1 MNAPAIY
8 PKKLQQLVQQEVI
21 EGTEATPWESH
32 ITCIGE
38 WKDADGIPVQLQLC
52 IQKDEAEFMET
63 PLPQHSVFCPE
74 KAAEDYMRQIQRYRQ
89 EAEQLRADGVPALQ
103 RLVKVANGDTGQAGT
118 IARFLLGLYNDRRF
132 PFPMT
137 NLRSIDTELFDDCM
151 AVLAMDARACQKE
164 VHCYFKDGGRIWE
177 AMAKD
182 WGVRD
187 HTKAYQ
193 P

>member
-1 MNAPAIY
+1 MKTPTIY
-8 PKKLQQLVQQEVI
+8 PNKLLQMVRQEVF
-21 EGTEATPWESH
+21 EASDAIPWESSV
-32 ITCIGE
+32 ICIGE
-38 WKDADGIPVQLQLC
+38 WQDADGLPVQLQLC
-52 IQKDEAEFMET
+52 IQKDEAEFMES
-63 PLPQHSVFCPE
+63 PQPINSVFCPE
-74 KAAEDYMRQIQRYRQ
+74 KAPVDYMRQMQHYRV

-103 RLVKVANGDTGQAGT
+103 RLVTVARGDTGQAST

-151 AVLAMDARACQKE
+151 TVLAMDARACQQE
-164 VHCYFKDGGRIWE
+164 VHLYFKDGLRIWE
-177 AMAKD
+177 EMAKD